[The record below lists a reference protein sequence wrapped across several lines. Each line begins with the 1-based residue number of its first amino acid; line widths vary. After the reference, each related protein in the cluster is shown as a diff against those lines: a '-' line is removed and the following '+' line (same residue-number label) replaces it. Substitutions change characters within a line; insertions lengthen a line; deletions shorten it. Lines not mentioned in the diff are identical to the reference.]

1 MAISNRKSQISNL
14 LVLLSLGVPA
24 ISARPAEAAG
34 SAAAI
39 PWSFTPPRRPVVPAA
54 AEFSHNAIDGFIL
67 QKLKQSALRPSTPEE
82 PEVLLR
88 RLYLDLIGLPPTPT
102 QVEAF
107 LADRSTGAYERV
119 VDELLASPHFGEK
132 WARHWL
138 DLARYADSNGYQ
150 RDGFRTLWP
159 YRDWVIKAMN
169 ADKPYDQF
177 AIEQLAGD
185 LLPDATL
192 DQKIATGFNRGTTIN
207 VEAGTVPE
215 ADRVGQVV
223 DRVNVMGTAFLGL
236 TIGCA
241 QCHDHKFDP
250 ITQRDYYRLFAYFN
264 QTPLESRYNGKE
276 MASQEFTDAPSVVVS
291 GTPEALRRHEQLT
304 ADYRKLLSATS
315 DKVDAAKAKKLA
327 ALRKEIDAISVVATL
342 VMQDMPQGR
351 QTFILKRGQYDTPLD
366 QVESGTPAALPG
378 ISGAHPHNRLELARW
393 LTSEE
398 NPLFARVAV
407 NRWWAEIFGRGIVA
421 TADDFGAQGERPTHP
436 ELLDWLAVELREN
449 GWSMKQIVRLMVTS
463 AAYRQS
469 ARVTPEGLRAD
480 PDNVLLSRG
489 PRFRMPAEMIRDNA
503 LAISGLLSSKMFGPP
518 VFPLQPP
525 NVWRV
530 IGVVDNAYRTSS
542 GEDRWRRGIY
552 TILRRS
558 APYPSYMN
566 FDATDRSLCVVRRPR
581 TNTPLQA
588 LTLMNDPVYVEAAK
602 ALAGRIVADVPEDS
616 VEDRVKH
623 GWRLCMSRP
632 PTAREMSFLQEL
644 YRQELA
650 RARAK
655 NAKTRASGA
664 KTAEEEAW
672 FYVATVLLNLDETIT
687 KG

>member
-1 MAISNRKSQISNL
+1 MAIANLKFQISNL
-14 LVLLSLGVPA
+14 LALALLGLLALPA
-24 ISARPAEAAG
+24 HAADV
-34 SAAAI
+34 AASKSAI
-39 PWSFTPPRRPVVPAA
+39 PWSFTPPRRPAVPTTADCGG
-54 AEFSHNAIDGFIL
+54 NPIDAFVL
-67 QKLKQSALRPSTPEE
+67 QKLKQNALAPSPGEQ

-102 QVEAF
+102 QMDAF
-107 LADRSTGAYERV
+107 LADHSAGAYERV
-119 VDELLASPHFGEK
+119 VDELLASPRFGEK
-132 WARHWL
+132 YARHWL
-138 DLARYADSNGYQ
+138 DMARYADSNGYQ

-177 AIEQLAGD
+177 AVEQLAGD
-185 LLPDATL
+185 LLPNATL
-192 DQKIATGFNRGTTIN
+192 DQKIATGFNRGTTVN

-236 TIGCA
+236 TVGCA

-264 QTPLESRYNGKE
+264 QTPIESKYNGKD

-291 GTPEALRRHEQLT
+291 GTADDLHRHGELM
-304 ADYRKLLSATS
+304 AAYRKLQSATS
-315 DKVDAAKAKKLA
+315 DKVDPKTEKQLTE
-327 ALRKEIDAISVVATL
+327 LRKQIDAIAIVATL
-342 VMQDMPQGR
+342 VMQDMPQTR
-351 QTFILKRGQYDTPLD
+351 QTCILKRGQYDTPLE
-366 QVESGTPAALPG
+366 QVEPGTPAVLPALD
-378 ISGAHPHNRLELARW
+378 ATQAHNRLDLARW
-393 LTSEE
+393 ITSEK

-421 TADDFGAQGERPTHP
+421 TADDFGTQGERPTHG

-449 GWSMKQIVRLMVTS
+449 GWSMKHMVRLMVTS

-469 ARVTPEGLRAD
+469 ARVTAERLRAD
-480 PDNVLLSRG
+480 PDNALLSRG

-503 LAISGLLSSKMFGPP
+503 LAVAGLLSGKMFGPP
-518 VFPLQPP
+518 AFPLQPP

-530 IGVVDNAYRTSS
+530 TGVVDNTYRTSS
-542 GEDRWRRGIY
+542 GEERWRRGIY

-558 APYPSYMN
+558 APYPSFMN
-566 FDATDRSLCVVRRPR
+566 FDASDRSLCVVRRAR

-602 ALAGRIVADVPEDS
+602 ALAGRIGADAPDDS
-616 VEDRVKH
+616 IEHRVEF
-623 GWRLCMSRP
+623 GWRLCVSRN
-632 PTAREMSFLQEL
+632 PTAKEASLLRDL

-650 RARAK
+650 RAQ
-655 NAKTRASGA
+655 AKTDKTHAVGA
-664 KTAEEEAW
+664 KTAEEQAW